1 MKTNFI
7 KKTVILGAMALM
19 FLMASAFVTKETTIK
34 TGDDPQ
40 YIYLIAYAGN
50 QNNSN
55 NIYISNIIEYQG
67 YDVCG
72 SNYVTTH
79 SFFGEAGE
87 KFMDNI
93 DKYNTLDISQWKIQ
107 YQMGNGNV
115 SYPNGYSKGFSSR
128 AEASRAK
135 EKYVNEVRSRGNGAK
150 VFETYFTYKCE

>member
-19 FLMASAFVTKETTIK
+19 LLMASAFVTKETTVK
-34 TGDDPQ
+34 TGDDPE

-79 SFFGEAGE
+79 DFFGKAGE
-87 KFMDNI
+87 KFMANVE
-93 DKYNTLDISQWKIQ
+93 KYNNLDINDWKIQ
-107 YQMGNGNV
+107 YQMGNGYV
-115 SYPNGYSKGFSSR
+115 SYPYGYYKGFLSR
-128 AEASRAK
+128 AEAVKAK
-135 EKYVNEVRSRGNGAK
+135 EKYVSEVRSRGNGAK
-150 VFETYFTYKCE
+150 IFETYFTYKCE